1 MRDGEPCS
9 HRGCLNHISHPCEGC
24 GRIAGKTSTYTL
36 VDGDANAWECSECK
50 EWWVL
55 TDGIPKDN
63 YMNYC
68 PKCGS
73 KIEEI
78 KIKN

>member
-1 MRDGEPCS
+1 MS
-9 HRGCLNHISHPCEGC
+9 I
-24 GRIAGKTSTYTL
+24 YVL

-55 TDGIPKDN
+55 TDGTPKDN
-63 YMNYC
+63 FMNYC

-78 KIKN
+78 RIKN